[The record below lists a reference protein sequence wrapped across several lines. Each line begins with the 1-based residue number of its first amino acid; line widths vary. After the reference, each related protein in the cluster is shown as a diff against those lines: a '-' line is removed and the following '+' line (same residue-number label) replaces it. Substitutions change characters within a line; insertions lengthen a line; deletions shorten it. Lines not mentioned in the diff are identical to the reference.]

1 MQRMQPMKPEGN
13 EQLAATY
20 HRITETRGYVSAIL
34 MSLSHAPAG
43 LEAFAKYGEYVR
55 YGTELPGRVRELCVL
70 AIAAGNQYAWSH
82 HHPHAVK
89 AGVTQAELDSLERS
103 SSAGQAELGVGRS
116 GALADSMSAAEKA
129 AIAYSREFAQRGKV
143 SDETFAEAKKHFSD
157 RQITDLSLLCGYF
170 MALGATINAFRVQL
184 EPNFAPKGRGA

>member
-1 MQRMQPMKPEGN
+1 MQRMQPMDPKGN

-55 YGTELPGRVRELCVL
+55 YGTELPPRVRELCVL
-70 AIAAGNQYAWSH
+70 AIAAGNLYAWSH

-89 AGVTQAELDSLERS
+89 AGVTQAELDSLESDKLAESIVS
-103 SSAGQAELGVGRS
+103 S
-116 GALADSMSAAEKA
+116 EKA
-129 AIAYSREFAQRGKV
+129 AIRYTREFAQGGKV
-143 SDETFAEAKKHFSD
+143 TDETFSELRKHFSD
-157 RQITDLSLLCGYF
+157 RQITDLTLLCGYF
-170 MALGATINAFRVQL
+170 MALGATISAFRVEL
-184 EPNFAPKGRGA
+184 EPNFAPKGKGAKS

>member
-1 MQRMQPMKPEGN
+1 MQRMQPMDPQGDA
-13 EQLAATY
+13 QLAATY
-20 HRITETRGYVSAIL
+20 DRITETRGYVSAIL

-89 AGVTQAELDSLERS
+89 AGVTQAELDSLE
-103 SSAGQAELGVGRS
+103 G

-129 AIAYSREFAQRGKV
+129 AIRYAREFAQGGKV
-143 SDETFAEAKKHFSD
+143 SDETFAGVKQHFSD
-157 RQITDLSLLCGYF
+157 RQITDLTLLCGYF
-170 MALGATINAFRVQL
+170 MALGATITAFRVQL
-184 EPNFAPKGRGA
+184 ESNFEPKGKGA

>member
-1 MQRMQPMKPEGN
+1 MQRMQPMDPQGD

-20 HRITETRGYVSAIL
+20 KRITETRGYVSAIL

-89 AGVTQAELDSLERS
+89 AGVTQAELDSLE
-103 SSAGQAELGVGRS
+103 G
-116 GALADSMSAAEKA
+116 GALADTISHAEKA
-129 AIAYSREFAQRGKV
+129 AIGYAREFAQGGKV
-143 SDETFAEAKKHFSD
+143 SDPTFAGVRAHYSD
-157 RQITDLSLLCGYF
+157 RQITDLTLLCGYF
-170 MALGATINAFRVQL
+170 MALGATITAFRVQL
-184 EPNFAPKGRGA
+184 EPNFAPKGKGA

>member
-1 MQRMQPMKPEGN
+1 MQRMQPMNPEGN
-13 EQLAATY
+13 AQLAATY
-20 HRITETRGYVSAIL
+20 ERITKTRGYVSNIL

-43 LEAFAKYGEYVR
+43 LEAFAAFGEYVR

-89 AGVTQAELDSLERS
+89 AGVTQAELDSLES
-103 SSAGQAELGVGRS
+103 G
-116 GALADSMSAAEKA
+116 GALAASITAPERA
-129 AIAYSREFAQRGKV
+129 AIRYVREFAQGGKV
-143 SDETFAEAKKHFSD
+143 SDETFEDVKKHYSN

-170 MALGATINAFRVQL
+170 MALGATITAFRVQL
-184 EPNFAPKGRGA
+184 EPNFEAKGKRA